1 MDYQPDDLT
10 QLSPLIPNSEA
21 RLFADTVC
29 ALVDIIGLQRSC
41 HLLETAEI
49 EGSIRY
55 EIQRVII
62 PYPAVATYVK
72 QENVTATRIISDLGP
87 FPRGSST
94 SSTSGG
100 SPPATPLV
108 SEELSMSVS

>member
-49 EGSIRY
+49 EGS
-55 EIQRVII
+55 
-62 PYPAVATYVK
+62 
-72 QENVTATRIISDLGP
+72 SH
-87 FPRGSST
+87 
-94 SSTSGG
+94 
-100 SPPATPLV
+100 
-108 SEELSMSVS
+108 SV